1 MLVKNLEKTRSLS
14 KIESAILNQLGEPM
28 HPDFMKIYRAF
39 MKRYCGSASD
49 QCDVGK
55 SYYYGWLKKQGLDD
69 TKPYGKQNVE
79 KFSWLKT
86 SKIRFL
92 KQDKTA
98 KYYMVEAIFPLS
110 SMNDNIYTEDELMRG
125 ARTLKGKTVN
135 LNHEFDKEL
144 PLVHILRS
152 EYEDEAV
159 ECLLKVDNDAGKKL
173 GFNIQMML
181 DDEDDENHIF
191 QVSVEA
197 YCLGGSTKLPG
208 GWSCDGLEFS
218 GLGLLT
224 KGVLPGVP
232 LTRIWPLE
240 KIMAKAESVVAKE
253 NFTVTGVKKMKE
265 EKVKE
270 GAVTSRSRARK
281 MAKLELKVSEQKREL
296 RTLKEENTVLL
307 TKVEVKDNDIN
318 DLQNSLG
325 ESDRKL
331 EVIVGKVDTAE
342 KLHGKLLED
351 LNKALREKTVSD
363 KSLEKL
369 TIEHA
374 DLVHEAEDMTALLKE
389 ERDAHYQAA
398 TENVLL
404 TKQLTERNN
413 EVLQLKATIEQIIC
427 KCKSDKAELN
437 EQISNFTEKLK
448 RVKRAGRIIVKA

>member
-1 MLVKNLEKTRSLS
+1 
-14 KIESAILNQLGEPM
+14 M

-39 MKRYCGSASD
+39 MKRYCGSPSD
-49 QCDVGK
+49 ECRRGK

-86 SKIRFL
+86 PKIRFL

-240 KIMAKAESVVAKE
+240 KIMAKAEAVVAQE
-253 NFTVTGVKKMKE
+253 EFTVMEVKKMKE
-265 EKVKE
+265 EKQKAE
-270 GAVTSRSRARK
+270 PSRSRARK
-281 MAKLELKVSEQKREL
+281 MAKLELKVSEQSREI

-307 TKVEVKDNDIN
+307 TKVEVKDKDIN
-318 DLQNSLG
+318 VLQNSLS

-331 EVIVGKVDTAE
+331 EVVVTKTDLIE
-342 KLHGKLLED
+342 KLHAGLLED
-351 LNKALREKTVSD
+351 LHKVQGEKAVLEKSF
-363 KSLEKL
+363 EKL
-369 TIEHA
+369 TSEHA
-374 DLVHEAEDMTALLKE
+374 DLMTQAEDMKALFKE
-389 ERDAHYQAA
+389 EQDAHYAAA
-398 TENVLL
+398 TENILL

-413 EVLQLKATIEQIIC
+413 EVLELKATNEQIIC

-437 EQISNFTEKLK
+437 EQISNFSEKLK